1 MCLSFNSRFFFE
13 LIFLISISLEIKK
26 VKLFLKSFKYCFEG
40 MRYAFY
46 TEQNI
51 IVMFVIAI
59 ISLILGIFLKIN
71 YTERLVIVLLIGIVM
86 SLEMV
91 NCAIEATV
99 DLVTE
104 EKKPMAK
111 VAKDCASGAVGI
123 ISIIALIIGIMIF
136 LPKIIALF

>member
-1 MCLSFNSRFFFE
+1 MEKDLQE
-13 LIFLISISLEIKK
+13 LKKNKRSLKR
-26 VKLFLKSFKYCFEG
+26 FLKSFKYCFEG
-40 MRYAFY
+40 AFY

-59 ISLILGIFLKIN
+59 ISLVLGIILKIN
-71 YTERLVIVLLIGIVM
+71 YTERLVVVLLIGIVM
-86 SLEMV
+86 ALEMV

>member
-1 MCLSFNSRFFFE
+1 MSSFLLC
-13 LIFLISISLEIKK
+13 LIFSIFLTGYYIPKFSSILGTADISLG
-26 VKLFLKSFKYCFEG
+26 LS
-40 MRYAFY
+40 
-46 TEQNI
+46 
-51 IVMFVIAI
+51 
-59 ISLILGIFLKIN
+59 
-71 YTERLVIVLLIGIVM
+71 LVIVLLIGIVM

>member
-1 MCLSFNSRFFFE
+1 
-13 LIFLISISLEIKK
+13 
-26 VKLFLKSFKYCFEG
+26 

-59 ISLILGIFLKIN
+59 ISLILGIILKIN
-71 YTERLVIVLLIGIVM
+71 YTERLVVVLLIGIVM
-86 SLEMV
+86 ALEMV

>member
-1 MCLSFNSRFFFE
+1 MEKDLQE
-13 LIFLISISLEIKK
+13 LKKNKRSLKR
-26 VKLFLKSFKYCFEG
+26 FLKSFKYCFEG

-59 ISLILGIFLKIN
+59 ISLVLGIFLNIN

-104 EKKPMAK
+104 

>member
-1 MCLSFNSRFFFE
+1 MEKDFQELKKNKRSLKRFLS
-13 LIFLISISLEIKK
+13 
-26 VKLFLKSFKYCFEG
+26 SFKYCFEG

-51 IVMFVIAI
+51 IVMFVFAI
-59 ISLILGIFLKIN
+59 VSLILGIIFKIS

-86 SLEMV
+86 ALEMV

-104 EKKPMAK
+104 EKKPIAK

-123 ISIIALIIGIMIF
+123 ISIIALILGIMIF

>member
-1 MCLSFNSRFFFE
+1 M
-13 LIFLISISLEIKK
+13 
-26 VKLFLKSFKYCFEG
+26 
-40 MRYAFY
+40 A
-46 TEQNI
+46 
-51 IVMFVIAI
+51 
-59 ISLILGIFLKIN
+59 
-71 YTERLVIVLLIGIVM
+71 
-86 SLEMV
+86 LEMV

>member
-1 MCLSFNSRFFFE
+1 MEKDLQE
-13 LIFLISISLEIKK
+13 LKKNKRSLKR
-26 VKLFLKSFKYCFEG
+26 FLKSFKYCFEG

-59 ISLILGIFLKIN
+59 ISLVLGIILKIN
-71 YTERLVIVLLIGIVM
+71 YTERLVVVLLIGIVM
-86 SLEMV
+86 ALEMV

-111 VAKDCASGAVGI
+111 VAKDCASGAVAFASIFAFIVGLIIFVPHI
-123 ISIIALIIGIMIF
+123 IS
-136 LPKIIALF
+136 LF